1 MSSPALIWDAMLK
14 IRKVEFELIAHPDMF
29 IFFEK
34 GARGGIYYIPDRY
47 SKAKNKYLKLYDSKQ
62 EKKRLCT

>member
-1 MSSPALIWDAMLK
+1 MLK

-62 EKKRLCT
+62 EKKDYVLRYK